1 MTPEAH
7 SHTRRVAFHTLG
19 CKLNQHETESIAA
32 DFRRA
37 GYAIVPFGETAD
49 AYIINTCTVTAKAD
63 RKSRNTVN
71 RALRSRS
78 RSKSADSSDSTP
90 PDSTP
95 GDAGDAVPGV
105 SGDVGDAV
113 PGVPGVPG
121 LNLQALPAA
130 VVVVTGCFV
139 EASPDV
145 YREVPGLYM
154 LDNRRKSAA
163 IEIVEAHLRGE
174 IVIPER
180 HTPAP
185 FNFDTPSPVF
195 RTRGTVK
202 IQDGCNTGC
211 SYCII
216 PVVRGRALSR
226 PATEVCDAVRS
237 NIERGYREIVLTG
250 INMSRYHDG
259 DTDFPSLL
267 RQLLEL
273 PGEFRLRL
281 SSLEPEL
288 LTEPLLDMIRHPR
301 FMPHLHLCLQSGS
314 DRILSLMNR
323 GYTRA
328 EFTRALEAI
337 RAKVPDFHF
346 TTDIIVG
353 FPGETEADF
362 QDSLDT
368 VQELEFGHVHT
379 FPYSSRSRTRAAR
392 MDGHVPESVKAERAN
407 TMRRASAAAKLRY
420 RRSLLGREEEVLI
433 ERVVPGGAASGYGQR
448 YVPVTLS
455 GTGEHLKVNGLYKV
469 VLSELDV
476 ADEPVFHAR
485 LL

>member
-1 MTPEAH
+1 MGGQPQSSMTPDAH
-7 SHTRRVAFHTLG
+7 TTTKRVAFHTLG

-37 GYAIVPFGETAD
+37 GYTIVPFGETAD

-78 RSKSADSSDSTP
+78 SETASSPDSSP
-90 PDSTP
+90 AIAAPD
-95 GDAGDAVPGV
+95 
-105 SGDVGDAV
+105 
-113 PGVPGVPG
+113 VPG
-121 LNLQALPAA
+121 LNVETLPTS

-139 EASPDV
+139 EASPQV
-145 YREVPGLYM
+145 YRDVPGLYM

-163 IEIVEAHLRGE
+163 LEIVEAHLRGE

-180 HTPAP
+180 HAPAP

-226 PATEVCDAVRS
+226 PAAEVREAVRS

-250 INMSRYHDG
+250 INMSRYHDA

-273 PGEFRLRL
+273 PGQFRLRL

-288 LTEPLLDMIRHPR
+288 LTEPLLEMIRHPR

-323 GYTRA
+323 GYTRG
-328 EFTRALEAI
+328 EFTHALEAM

-362 QDSLDT
+362 QESLEA
-368 VQELEFGHVHT
+368 VRELEFGHVHT

-392 MDGHVPESVKAERAN
+392 MAGHIPESVKAERAN
-407 TMRRASAAAKLRY
+407 AMRRASAAGKLQY

-433 ERVVPGGAASGYGQR
+433 ERVVPGGSASGYGRR
-448 YVPVTLS
+448 YVPITLRDS
-455 GTGEHLKVNGLYKV
+455 KKELKVNELCKV
-469 VLSELDV
+469 VLSELEID
-476 ADEPVFHAR
+476 DEPVFHGR

>member
-1 MTPEAH
+1 MTPEPDTT
-7 SHTRRVAFHTLG
+7 TRRVAFQTLG

-37 GYAIVPFGETAD
+37 GYTIVPFGETAD

-63 RKSRNTVN
+63 RKTRNTVN
-71 RALRSRS
+71 RALRTRGETGGS
-78 RSKSADSSDSTP
+78 
-90 PDSTP
+90 PDS
-95 GDAGDAVPGV
+95 
-105 SGDVGDAV
+105 
-113 PGVPGVPG
+113 
-121 LNLQALPAA
+121 PAS

-139 EASPDV
+139 ETSPDV
-145 YREVPGLYM
+145 YQDVPGLYL

-163 IEIVEAHLRGE
+163 LEIVDAYLRGE
-174 IVIPER
+174 LVEPER
-180 HTPAP
+180 HAPAP

-195 RTRGTVK
+195 RTRSTVK

-216 PVVRGRALSR
+216 PVVRGRAISR
-226 PATEVCDAVRS
+226 PAAEVREAVRS

-250 INMSRYHDG
+250 INMSRYTDA

-267 RQLLEL
+267 RELLDL

-288 LTEPLLDMIRHPR
+288 LTEPLLELIRHPH

-314 DRILSLMNR
+314 DRVLSLMNR

-328 EFTRALEAI
+328 EFAQALEAI
-337 RAKVPDFHF
+337 RGVLPDFHF

-353 FPGETEADF
+353 FPGETDADF
-362 QDSLDT
+362 QASIT
-368 VQELEFGHVHT
+368 AVKELGFGHVHT
-379 FPYSSRSRTRAAR
+379 FPYSSRSRTRAAG
-392 MDGHVPESVKAERAN
+392 MDAHLPESVKTERAQI
-407 TMRRASAAAKLRY
+407 MRKAAEVGKLRY
-420 RRSLLGREEEVLI
+420 RRSLLGREEEVLV
-433 ERVVPGGAASGYGQR
+433 ERVVAGGSASGYGRR
-448 YVPVTLS
+448 YVPITLS
-455 GTGEHLKVNGLYKV
+455 ESVNTLKVNGVYKV
-469 VLSELDV
+469 ILSELEMSG
-476 ADEPVFHAR
+476 EPVFHGH

>member
-1 MTPEAH
+1 MAVEPASNT
-7 SHTRRVAFHTLG
+7 TKRVAFQTLG

-32 DFRRA
+32 DFRHA
-37 GYAIVPFGETAD
+37 GYTIVPFGEAAD

-63 RKSRNTVN
+63 RKSRNTIN
-71 RALRSRS
+71 RALRNREGATAASQI
-78 RSKSADSSDSTP
+78 A
-90 PDSTP
+90 P
-95 GDAGDAVPGV
+95 GI
-105 SGDVGDAV
+105 
-113 PGVPGVPG
+113 
-121 LNLQALPAA
+121 NLHGLPAS

-139 EASPDV
+139 EASPGL
-145 YREVPGLYM
+145 YRDVPGLYL

-163 IEIVEAHLRGE
+163 LEIVEAHLSGE
-174 IVIPER
+174 LVAPER
-180 HTPAP
+180 HAPAP

-226 PATEVCDAVRS
+226 PAVEVCEAVRK
-237 NIERGYREIVLTG
+237 NIDRGYREIVLTG
-250 INMSRYHDG
+250 INMSRYRDA
-259 DTDFPSLL
+259 DSDFPALL

-288 LTEPLLDMIRHPR
+288 LTEPLLEMVRHPR

-314 DRILSLMNR
+314 DRVLSLMNR
-323 GYTRA
+323 SYTRA
-328 EFTRALEAI
+328 EFTQALEAI
-337 RAKVPDFHF
+337 RTVVPDFHF

-362 QDSLDT
+362 QESVAA

-379 FPYSSRSRTRAAR
+379 FPYSPRSHTRAAK
-392 MDGHVPESVKAERAN
+392 MEGQIAEKLKSERAHI
-407 TMRRASAAAKLRY
+407 MRELAAAGKLRY
-420 RRSLLGREEEVLI
+420 RRSLLGQQEELLI
-433 ERVVPGGAASGYGQR
+433 ERVGPLGMASGYGQR
-448 YVPVTLS
+448 YVPITLAANE
-455 GTGEHLKVNGLYKV
+455 TKLKVNGIYNV
-469 VLSELDV
+469 VLSELDLT
-476 ADEPVFHAR
+476 DEPVFQGS

>member
-1 MTPEAH
+1 MTPECAT
-7 SHTRRVAFHTLG
+7 STSTKRVAFQTLG

-32 DFRRA
+32 DFRHA
-37 GYAIVPFGETAD
+37 GYTIVPFGEAAD

-71 RALRSRS
+71 RALRSREGATVAS
-78 RSKSADSSDSTP
+78 QIA
-90 PDSTP
+90 P
-95 GDAGDAVPGV
+95 GIDLHG
-105 SGDVGDAV
+105 
-113 PGVPGVPG
+113 
-121 LNLQALPAA
+121 LPAS

-139 EASPDV
+139 EASPDL
-145 YREVPGLYM
+145 YRDVPGLYL

-163 IEIVEAHLRGE
+163 LEIVDAHLSGE
-174 IVIPER
+174 LVVPER
-180 HTPAP
+180 HAPAP

-226 PATEVCDAVRS
+226 PAAAVCEAVRR
-237 NIERGYREIVLTG
+237 NIDRGYREIVLTG
-250 INMSRYHDG
+250 INMSRYRDA
-259 DTDFPSLL
+259 DTDFPALL

-273 PGEFRLRL
+273 PGDFRLRL

-288 LTEPLLDMIRHPR
+288 LTEPLLEMVHHPR

-314 DRILSLMNR
+314 DRILSRMNR

-328 EFTRALEAI
+328 EFTQALKAI
-337 RAKVPDFHF
+337 RTVVPDFHF

-362 QDSLDT
+362 QESVDA
-368 VQELEFGHVHT
+368 VKELEFGHVHT
-379 FPYSSRSRTRAAR
+379 FPYSLRSHTRAAK
-392 MDGHVPESVKAERAN
+392 MDGHLPEKLKSERAHV
-407 TMRRASAAAKLRY
+407 MRELAAAEKLRY
-420 RRSLLGREEEVLI
+420 RRSLLGQQEELLI
-433 ERVVPGGAASGYGQR
+433 ERVGPLGTASGYGRR
-448 YVPVTLS
+448 YVPITVAANETK
-455 GTGEHLKVNGLYKV
+455 LKVNGLYTV
-469 VLSELDV
+469 VLSELDQT
-476 ADEPVFHAR
+476 DEPVFHGS
-485 LL
+485 LV